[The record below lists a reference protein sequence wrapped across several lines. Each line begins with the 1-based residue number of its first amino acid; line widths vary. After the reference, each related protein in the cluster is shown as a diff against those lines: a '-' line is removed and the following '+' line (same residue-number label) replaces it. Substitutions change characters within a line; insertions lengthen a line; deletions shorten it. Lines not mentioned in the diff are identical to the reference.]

1 MAITLTAMCYR
12 HRTVA
17 FLFLPAL
24 LASADGWGATITEV
38 LPLTDRILMVHFDD
52 GYVNHSKAGQS

>member
-1 MAITLTAMCYR
+1 MCYR
-12 HRTVA
+12 HRTIA

-24 LASADGWGATITEV
+24 LASADAWGATITEV